1 MKFLS
6 MLLVGITCCLT
17 AEAQEP
23 PTKPSSPSSCLVI
36 ANVLTAGTLLYRD
49 SYNVPLQHLKLSYSR
64 EELESIMHTGV
75 KVVIYD
81 QDRETLGEARE
92 SCATNS
98 IPVQDA
104 RK

>member
-17 AEAQEP
+17 TEAQEP

-36 ANVLTAGTLLYRD
+36 ANVLTGGSLLYRD

-64 EELESIMHTGV
+64 EELENIMHTGV
-75 KVVIYD
+75 KVVVYD

>member
-1 MKFLS
+1 
-6 MLLVGITCCLT
+6 
-17 AEAQEP
+17 
-23 PTKPSSPSSCLVI
+23 
-36 ANVLTAGTLLYRD
+36 
-49 SYNVPLQHLKLSYSR
+49 LSYSR

-92 SCATNS
+92 SCATSS
-98 IPVQDA
+98 IPGQDA